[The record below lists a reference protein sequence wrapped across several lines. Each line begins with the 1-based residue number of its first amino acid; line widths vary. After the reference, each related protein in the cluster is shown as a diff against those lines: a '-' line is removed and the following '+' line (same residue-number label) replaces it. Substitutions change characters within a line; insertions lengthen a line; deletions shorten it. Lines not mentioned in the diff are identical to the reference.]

1 MKMASVL
8 LIYPPLSFEER
19 AALSAYAPPLGILYL
34 ASVLEGAGHRV
45 RVVDAEAERL
55 SLEELGRIMEEER
68 PEVVGITCL
77 TLTLDS
83 CKRIV
88 REARRRCRAYV
99 VVGGPHIS
107 VCPPELL
114 GEIGADAYVVGEAE
128 GEILRIVEERPR
140 GLIRA
145 SEPQDLDS
153 LPLPARRLVEH
164 VEYGQFYG
172 MKMLGKVT
180 GILTTRGCRYGC
192 TYCNRPKKLGF
203 RARSPRSLL
212 EELKL
217 LDREGFDSIWIADD
231 NFTND
236 PRRVIKL
243 AELMKEEGLKFHF
256 FGQAR
261 VDTPSRALYRAMREM
276 GVLALSYGVE
286 SVVPRVVRWYAKTP
300 HPERWPEYV
309 RRTLELCKE
318 HDIIFLG
325 SLIFGAPMETREDME
340 RSIEFLER
348 GGADFINGNILLY
361 MVGSAIWNWARRE
374 GKLRP
379 DQFVA
384 TAPELGLTPY
394 SREELQE
401 LCNRC
406 ADFSKREGWKSAF
419 RKILGRREM
428 GLIWMGVRRYVGDY
442 LKVRRVRREIYG
454 YGYGKRYTTK
464 E

>member
-1 MKMASVL
+1 MASVL
-8 LIYPPLSFEER
+8 FIYPPISFEER
-19 AALSAYAPPLGILYL
+19 GALSAYAPPLGILYL
-34 ASVLEGAGHRV
+34 ASVLERAGHRV

-55 SLEELGRIMEEER
+55 SLKGLGERIKEEK
-68 PEVVGITCL
+68 PDVVGLTCL

-88 REARRRCRAYV
+88 REVKKHSGAYV

-107 VCPPELL
+107 VSPPEYLQ
-114 GEIGADAYVVGEAE
+114 EMGADAYVLGEAE
-128 GEILRIVEERPR
+128 EEIVRIVEERPS
-140 GLIRA
+140 GIIRVR
-145 SEPQDLDS
+145 EPQELDS
-153 LPLPARRLVEH
+153 LPLPDRKLVEH

-172 MKMLGKVT
+172 MKMTGKIT
-180 GILTTRGCRYGC
+180 GILTSRGCRYGC

-203 RARSPRSLL
+203 RSRSPRQIL

-243 AELMKEEGLKFHF
+243 ADLMKREGLKFHF

-286 SVVPRVVRWYAKTP
+286 SVVPKVVRWYAKTP
-300 HPERWPEYV
+300 HPERWPRYVKRSMDLCREYG
-309 RRTLELCKE
+309 
-318 HDIIFLG
+318 IIFLG
-325 SLIFGAPMETREDME
+325 SLIFGAPMETKEDMV
-340 RSIEFLER
+340 RSIEFLEK

-361 MVGSAIWNWARRE
+361 MVGSAIWNWAVRE

-394 SREELQE
+394 SKQELQE
-401 LCNRC
+401 LCDRC

-419 RKILGRREM
+419 RKILQRREL
-428 GLIWMGVRRYVGDY
+428 GLMWMGVRRYVGDY
-442 LKVRRVRREIYG
+442 LKIRRVRKEIYG
-454 YGYGKRYTTK
+454 YGYGKRYTAGR
-464 E
+464 